1 MSKVPMASDFHYLI
15 GEDGFVP
22 VGHFFLPFNVYLE
35 DARLEA
41 QAKEE
46 KRSKAMERV
55 LAKQAA
61 EATVVILSTN
71 ASEAPEESEAQVE
84 LPSFER
90 AVPVFQM
97 KELFQTRKKI
107 SADKEGRFL
116 ELLLSAEKNN
126 GFRSIPAWDDLS
138 ARFTAL
144 RTNFP
149 NFGEAL
155 DALECELIL
164 SAVQPPERFR
174 VAPLLLAG
182 DPGIG
187 KTLLASEL
195 AKSLDLPFAKISAGG
210 SQGPFDFVG
219 TSLHW
224 SNAHPGRVFE
234 LLASSDS
241 ASGVL
246 LIDEV
251 DKISQDQRHPILPAL
266 LDLLEGDSARQ
277 FRDEACAVTFD
288 ASRLI
293 ILLTANDLDA
303 IQKPLM
309 SRLQV
314 CEAEPPTVPQ
324 RVTIIRRLV
333 EKLQEGTSHQVEL
346 PDAECDRLAEASSL
360 DLRELQR
367 RVTRAYAT
375 ALISGVRELVFELPT
390 KTVRQ
395 RMGFVG

>member
-1 MSKVPMASDFHYLI
+1 MSNISMARDFHYLI

-22 VGHFFLPFNVYLE
+22 VGHFFLPFNIYLE
-35 DARLEA
+35 DTRLAA
-41 QAKEE
+41 QAKTDA
-46 KRSKAMERV
+46 RNKATERV
-55 LAKQAA
+55 MAKQAA
-61 EATVVILSTN
+61 EAKVVVLSTD
-71 ASEAPEESEAQVE
+71 SPEEPEAPVD
-84 LPSFER
+84 LPCFER
-90 AVPVFQM
+90 AVPVFEM
-97 KELFQTRKKI
+97 KQLRDTRQKI
-107 SADKEGRFL
+107 SSDKEARFL
-116 ELLLSAEKNN
+116 KLLQSAEKNN
-126 GFRSIPAWDDLS
+126 GFRLIPAWDDLP
-138 ARFTAL
+138 ARFATL

-149 NFGEAL
+149 NFSEVL

-164 SAVQPPERFR
+164 SAVQPPDRFR

-187 KTLLASEL
+187 KTLLASEF
-195 AKSLDLPFAKISAGG
+195 AKSLGLPFAKISAGG
-210 SQGPFDFVG
+210 AQGPFDFVG
-219 TSLHW
+219 TSRNW

-234 LLASSDS
+234 LLAQSDS

-251 DKISQDQRHPILPAL
+251 DKMAQDPRNPILPAL

-314 CEAEPPTVPQ
+314 YEADPPTAPQ
-324 RVTIIRRLV
+324 RSMIIRRLV
-333 EKLQEGTSHQVEL
+333 EKLQEGTRHSVEL
-346 PDAECDRLAEASSL
+346 PNAECDRLAEASSL

-375 ALISGVRELVFELPT
+375 ALATGMHELVFELPT
-390 KTVRQ
+390 KAVRQ
-395 RMGFVG
+395 RMGFIG

>member
-1 MSKVPMASDFHYLI
+1 MSNISMARDFHYLI

-22 VGHFFLPFNVYLE
+22 VGHFFLPFNIYLE
-35 DARLEA
+35 DTRLAA
-41 QAKEE
+41 QAKTDA
-46 KRSKAMERV
+46 RNKAAERV
-55 LAKQAA
+55 MAKQAA
-61 EATVVILSTN
+61 EATVVVLSTD
-71 ASEAPEESEAQVE
+71 SPEEPEAPVD
-84 LPSFER
+84 LPRFER
-90 AVPVFQM
+90 AVPVFEM
-97 KELFQTRKKI
+97 KQLRDTRQKI
-107 SADKEGRFL
+107 SSDKEARFL
-116 ELLLSAEKNN
+116 KLLQSAEKNN
-126 GFRSIPAWDDLS
+126 GFRLIPAWDDLP
-138 ARFTAL
+138 ARFATL

-149 NFGEAL
+149 NFSEVL

-164 SAVQPPERFR
+164 SAVQPPDRFR

-187 KTLLASEL
+187 KTLLASEF
-195 AKSLDLPFAKISAGG
+195 AKSLGLPFAKISAGG
-210 SQGPFDFVG
+210 TQGPFDFVG
-219 TSLHW
+219 TSRNW

-234 LLASSDS
+234 LLALSDS

-246 LIDEV
+246 LVDEV
-251 DKISQDQRHPILPAL
+251 DKMAQDPRNPILPAL

-314 CEAEPPTVPQ
+314 YEADPPTAPQ
-324 RVTIIRRLV
+324 RSMIIRRLV
-333 EKLQEGTSHQVEL
+333 EKLQEGTRHRVEL
-346 PDAECDRLAEASSL
+346 PNSECDRLAEASSL

-375 ALISGVRELVFELPT
+375 ALVTGMHELVFELPT
-390 KTVRQ
+390 KAVRQ
-395 RMGFVG
+395 RMGFV

>member
-1 MSKVPMASDFHYLI
+1 MENISMARDFHYLI

-22 VGHFFLPFNVYLE
+22 TGHFYLPFRVYLE
-35 DARLEA
+35 DTQLAA
-41 QAKEE
+41 QAKTEA
-46 KRSKAMERV
+46 RSKVRERPMIKKTV
-55 LAKQAA
+55 EA
-61 EATVVILSTN
+61 EAEIV
-71 ASEAPEESEAQVE
+71 AADPAKEQKAPEE
-84 LPSFER
+84 LPCFER
-90 AVPVFQM
+90 AVPVFEVKDLQ
-97 KELFQTRKKI
+97 KTRQRI
-107 SADKEGRFL
+107 ASDKEARFL
-116 ELLLSAEKNN
+116 KLLLSAEKNN
-126 GFRSIPAWDDLS
+126 GFRSIPAWDDLP

-164 SAVQPPERFR
+164 SAVQPPDRFR

-195 AKSLDLPFAKISAGG
+195 AKSLGLPFAKISAGG
-210 SQGPFDFVG
+210 TQGPFDFVG
-219 TSLHW
+219 TSRNW
-224 SNAHPGRVFE
+224 ANSHPGRVFE
-234 LLASSDS
+234 LLAESDT

-251 DKISQDQRHPILPAL
+251 DKMAQDQRNPILPAL

-277 FRDEACAVTFD
+277 FRDEACAVVFD

-293 ILLTANDLDA
+293 IILTANDLDA

-314 CEAEPPTVPQ
+314 YEAQPPTAPQ
-324 RVTIIRRLV
+324 RATIIRHLV
-333 EKLQEGTSHQVEL
+333 EKLQEGTRHSVDL
-346 PDAECDRLAEASSL
+346 PDSECSRLAEALSL

-375 ALISGVRELVFELPT
+375 ALVTGMHELVFELPT
-390 KTVRQ
+390 KAVRQ
-395 RMGFVG
+395 RMGFV

>member
-1 MSKVPMASDFHYLI
+1 MSNVSMARDFHYLI

-22 VGHFFLPFNVYLE
+22 VGHFFLPFNIYLE
-35 DARLEA
+35 DTRLAA
-41 QAKEE
+41 QAKTDA
-46 KRSKAMERV
+46 RNKATERV
-55 LAKQAA
+55 MAKQAA
-61 EATVVILSTN
+61 EAKVVVLSTD
-71 ASEAPEESEAQVE
+71 SPEEPEAPVD
-84 LPSFER
+84 LPRFER
-90 AVPVFQM
+90 AVPVFEM
-97 KELFQTRKKI
+97 KQLRDTRLKI
-107 SADKEGRFL
+107 SSDKEARFL
-116 ELLLSAEKNN
+116 KLLQSAEKSN
-126 GFRSIPAWDDLS
+126 GFRSIPAWDDLP

-149 NFGEAL
+149 NFSDVL

-164 SAVQPPERFR
+164 SAVQPPDRFR

-210 SQGPFDFVG
+210 AQGPFDFVG
-219 TSLHW
+219 TSRNW

-234 LLASSDS
+234 LLAQSDS

-251 DKISQDQRHPILPAL
+251 DKMAQDPRNPILPAL

-277 FRDEACAVTFD
+277 FRDEACAVSFD

-314 CEAEPPTVPQ
+314 YEAEPPTAPQ
-324 RVTIIRRLV
+324 RSMIIRRLV
-333 EKLQEGTSHQVEL
+333 EKLQEGTRHSVEL
-346 PDAECDRLAEASSL
+346 PDAECERLAEASAL

-375 ALISGVRELVFELPT
+375 ALVTGVRELVFELPT
-390 KTVRQ
+390 KAVRQ
-395 RMGFVG
+395 RMGFV

>member
-1 MSKVPMASDFHYLI
+1 MSNVSMARDFHYLI

-22 VGHFFLPFNVYLE
+22 VGHFFLPFNIYLE
-35 DARLEA
+35 DTRLAA
-41 QAKEE
+41 QAKTDA
-46 KRSKAMERV
+46 RNKAAERV
-55 LAKQAA
+55 MAKQAA
-61 EATVVILSTN
+61 EATVVVLSTD
-71 ASEAPEESEAQVE
+71 SPEEPEAPVD
-84 LPSFER
+84 LPRFER
-90 AVPVFQM
+90 AVPVFEM
-97 KELFQTRKKI
+97 KQLRDTRQKI
-107 SADKEGRFL
+107 SSDKEARFL
-116 ELLLSAEKNN
+116 KLLQSAEKNN
-126 GFRSIPAWDDLS
+126 GFRLIPAWDDLP
-138 ARFTAL
+138 ARFATL

-149 NFGEAL
+149 NFSEVL

-164 SAVQPPERFR
+164 SAVQPPDRFR

-187 KTLLASEL
+187 KTLLASEF
-195 AKSLDLPFAKISAGG
+195 AKSLGLPFAKISAGG
-210 SQGPFDFVG
+210 AQGPFDFVG
-219 TSLHW
+219 TSRNW

-234 LLASSDS
+234 LLAQSDS

-251 DKISQDQRHPILPAL
+251 DKMAQDPRNPILPAL

-314 CEAEPPTVPQ
+314 YEADPPTAPQ
-324 RVTIIRRLV
+324 RSMIIRRLV
-333 EKLQEGTSHQVEL
+333 EKLQEGTRHSVEL
-346 PDAECDRLAEASSL
+346 PNAECDRLAEASSL

-375 ALISGVRELVFELPT
+375 ALATGMHELVFELPT
-390 KTVRQ
+390 KAVRQ
-395 RMGFVG
+395 RMGFIG

>member
-1 MSKVPMASDFHYLI
+1 MSRVPMASDFHYLI

-35 DARLEA
+35 DTRLAA
-41 QAKEE
+41 QAKTDA
-46 KRSKAMERV
+46 RNKAAERV
-55 LAKQAA
+55 MAKQAA
-61 EATVVILSTN
+61 EATVVVLSTD
-71 ASEAPEESEAQVE
+71 SPEEPEAPVD
-84 LPSFER
+84 LPRFER
-90 AVPVFQM
+90 AVPVFEM
-97 KELFQTRKKI
+97 KQLRDTRQKI
-107 SADKEGRFL
+107 SSDKEARFL
-116 ELLLSAEKNN
+116 KLLQSAEKNN
-126 GFRSIPAWDDLS
+126 GFRLIPAWDDLP
-138 ARFTAL
+138 ARFATL

-149 NFGEAL
+149 NFSEVL

-164 SAVQPPERFR
+164 SAVQPPDRFR

-187 KTLLASEL
+187 KTLLASEF
-195 AKSLDLPFAKISAGG
+195 AKSLGLPFAKISAGG
-210 SQGPFDFVG
+210 TQGPFDFVG
-219 TSLHW
+219 TSRNW

-234 LLASSDS
+234 LLALSDS

-246 LIDEV
+246 LVDEV
-251 DKISQDQRHPILPAL
+251 DKMAQDPRNPILPAL

-314 CEAEPPTVPQ
+314 YEADPPTAQQ
-324 RVTIIRRLV
+324 RSMIIRRLV
-333 EKLQEGTSHQVEL
+333 EKLQEGTQHRVDL
-346 PDAECDRLAEASSL
+346 PDSECDRLAEATSL

-375 ALISGVRELVFELPT
+375 ALVTGVRELVFELPT
-390 KTVRQ
+390 KAVRQ
-395 RMGFVG
+395 RMGFIG

>member
-1 MSKVPMASDFHYLI
+1 MSRVPMASDFHYLI

-35 DARLEA
+35 DTRLAA
-41 QAKEE
+41 QAKTDA
-46 KRSKAMERV
+46 RNKAAERV
-55 LAKQAA
+55 MAKQAA
-61 EATVVILSTN
+61 EAKAEVVVLSSDT
-71 ASEAPEESEAQVE
+71 PEETEALAV
-84 LPSFER
+84 LPRFDRSVRVFE
-90 AVPVFQM
+90 M
-97 KELFQTRKKI
+97 KQLLQTRQKI
-107 SADKEGRFL
+107 SSDKEARVL
-116 ELLLSAEKNN
+116 KLLQSAEKNN
-126 GFRSIPAWDDLS
+126 GLRLIPAWDDLP
-138 ARFTAL
+138 ARFAAL
-144 RTNFP
+144 RTSFP
-149 NFGEAL
+149 NFSEVL
-155 DALECELIL
+155 DALACDLIL
-164 SAVQPPERFR
+164 STVQPPDRFR
-174 VAPLLLAG
+174 VSPLLLAG

-195 AKSLDLPFAKISAGG
+195 AKSLGLPFAKISAGG
-210 SQGPFDFVG
+210 AQGPFDFVG
-219 TSLHW
+219 TSRNW

-234 LLASSDS
+234 LLAQSDS

-251 DKISQDQRHPILPAL
+251 DKMAQDPRNPILPAL

-314 CEAEPPTVPQ
+314 YEAEGPTALQ
-324 RVTIIRRLV
+324 RSTIIRRLV
-333 EKLQEGTSHQVEL
+333 EKLQEGTQHRVDL
-346 PDAECDRLAEASSL
+346 PDSECDRLAEATSL

-375 ALISGVRELVFELPT
+375 ALVTGVRELVFELPT
-390 KTVRQ
+390 KAVRQ
-395 RMGFVG
+395 RMGFIG

>member
-1 MSKVPMASDFHYLI
+1 MSNVSMARDFHYLI

-22 VGHFFLPFNVYLE
+22 VGHFFLPFNIYLE
-35 DARLEA
+35 DTRLAA
-41 QAKEE
+41 QAKTDA
-46 KRSKAMERV
+46 RNKAAERV
-55 LAKQAA
+55 MAKQAA
-61 EATVVILSTN
+61 EAKVVVLSTD
-71 ASEAPEESEAQVE
+71 SPEEPEAPVE
-84 LPSFER
+84 ILSFER
-90 AVPVFQM
+90 AVPVF
-97 KELFQTRKKI
+97 ELNQLRQTRQKI
-107 SADKEGRFL
+107 SSDKEARFL
-116 ELLLSAEKNN
+116 KLLQSAERNN
-126 GFRSIPAWDDLS
+126 GFRSIPAWDDLP
-138 ARFTAL
+138 ARFATL

-149 NFGEAL
+149 NFGEVL

-164 SAVQPPERFR
+164 STVQPPDRFR

-182 DPGIG
+182 NPGIG

-210 SQGPFDFVG
+210 TQGPFDFVG
-219 TSLHW
+219 TSRNW

-234 LLASSDS
+234 LLAQSDS

-251 DKISQDQRHPILPAL
+251 DKMAQDPRNPILPAL

-277 FRDEACAVTFD
+277 FRDEACAVSFD

-314 CEAEPPTVPQ
+314 YEADPPTAQQ
-324 RVTIIRRLV
+324 RSMIIRRLV
-333 EKLQEGTSHQVEL
+333 EKLQEGTRHSVEL

-367 RVTRAYAT
+367 QVTRAYAT
-375 ALISGVRELVFELPT
+375 ALVTGTRELVFELQT
-390 KTVRQ
+390 KLVRQ
-395 RMGFVG
+395 RMGFLG

>member
-1 MSKVPMASDFHYLI
+1 MSNISMARDFHYLI

-22 VGHFFLPFNVYLE
+22 VGHFFLPFNIYLE
-35 DARLEA
+35 DTRLAA
-41 QAKEE
+41 QAKTDA
-46 KRSKAMERV
+46 RNKAAERV
-55 LAKQAA
+55 MAKQAA
-61 EATVVILSTN
+61 EATVVVLSTD
-71 ASEAPEESEAQVE
+71 SPEEPEAPVD
-84 LPSFER
+84 LPRFER
-90 AVPVFQM
+90 AVPVFEM
-97 KELFQTRKKI
+97 KQLRDTRQKI
-107 SADKEGRFL
+107 SSDKEARFL
-116 ELLLSAEKNN
+116 KLLQSAEKNN
-126 GFRSIPAWDDLS
+126 GFRLIPAWDDLP
-138 ARFTAL
+138 ARVATL

-149 NFGEAL
+149 NFSEVL

-164 SAVQPPERFR
+164 SAVQPPDRFR

-187 KTLLASEL
+187 KTLLASEF
-195 AKSLDLPFAKISAGG
+195 AKSLGLPFAKISAGG
-210 SQGPFDFVG
+210 TQGPFDFVG
-219 TSLHW
+219 TSRNW

-234 LLASSDS
+234 LLAQSDS

-251 DKISQDQRHPILPAL
+251 DKMAQDPRNPILPAL

-277 FRDEACAVTFD
+277 FRDEACGVTFD

-314 CEAEPPTVPQ
+314 YEAEAPTAPQ
-324 RVTIIRRLV
+324 RSMIIRRLV
-333 EKLQEGTSHQVEL
+333 EKLQEGTQHSVEL
-346 PDAECDRLAEASSL
+346 PDSECDRLAEASSL

-375 ALISGVRELVFELPT
+375 ALVTGARELVFELPT
-390 KTVRQ
+390 KAVRQ
-395 RMGFVG
+395 RMGFIG

>member
-1 MSKVPMASDFHYLI
+1 MSNISMARDFHYLI

-22 VGHFFLPFNVYLE
+22 VGHFFLPFNIYLE
-35 DARLEA
+35 DTRLAA
-41 QAKEE
+41 QAKTDA
-46 KRSKAMERV
+46 RNKAAERV
-55 LAKQAA
+55 MAKQAA
-61 EATVVILSTN
+61 EATVVVLSTD
-71 ASEAPEESEAQVE
+71 SPEEPEAPVD
-84 LPSFER
+84 LPRFER
-90 AVPVFQM
+90 AVPVFEM
-97 KELFQTRKKI
+97 KQLRDTRQKI
-107 SADKEGRFL
+107 SSDKEARFL
-116 ELLLSAEKNN
+116 KLLQSAEKNN
-126 GFRSIPAWDDLS
+126 GFRLIPAWDDLP
-138 ARFTAL
+138 ARFATL

-149 NFGEAL
+149 NFSEVL

-164 SAVQPPERFR
+164 SAVQPPDRFR

-187 KTLLASEL
+187 KTLLASEF
-195 AKSLDLPFAKISAGG
+195 AKSLGLPFAKISAGG
-210 SQGPFDFVG
+210 AQGPFDFVG
-219 TSLHW
+219 TSRNW

-234 LLASSDS
+234 LLAQSDS

-251 DKISQDQRHPILPAL
+251 DKMAQDPRNPILPAL
-266 LDLLEGDSARQ
+266 LDLLEGDSSRQ

-314 CEAEPPTVPQ
+314 YKAEAPTAPQ
-324 RVTIIRRLV
+324 RSVIIRRLV
-333 EKLQEGTSHQVEL
+333 EKLQEGTQHRVEL
-346 PDAECDRLAEASSL
+346 PDSECNRLAEASSL

-375 ALISGVRELVFELPT
+375 ALATGMHELVFELPT
-390 KTVRQ
+390 KAVRQ
-395 RMGFVG
+395 RMGFV